1 MLAQAKTI
9 AARSNTAKGR
19 SPDGG
24 ANTRRYWP
32 NILLAS
38 WAICRHDNSPV

>member
-1 MLAQAKTI
+1 LVRSRWIEVAHAANAK
-9 AARSNTAKGR
+9 
-19 SPDGG
+19 
-24 ANTRRYWP
+24 RYWP